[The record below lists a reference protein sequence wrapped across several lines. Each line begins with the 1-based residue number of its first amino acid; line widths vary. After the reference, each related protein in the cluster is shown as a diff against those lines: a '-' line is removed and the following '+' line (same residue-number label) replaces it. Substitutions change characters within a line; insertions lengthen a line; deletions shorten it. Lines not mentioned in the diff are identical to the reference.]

1 MCFCVVGVGGNDD
14 MIPWDILVDE
24 IYTQV
29 TYLEPWVAGKGIG
42 TPSTAFCLLY
52 KLFTLRLS
60 VKQIRVLL
68 RHKDS
73 PYIRALGFLYLRF
86 GANPRELWSWFE
98 PYLEDDEPIVLKY
111 NSPPT
116 TIGKFV
122 RDLLTKPKFF
132 DVVLPRIPVVVQ
144 REVDRQLNER
154 FPPPQ
159 QVGSDKKRWK
169 EEEKEEE
176 NNKVKR
182 FKQSAKE
189 PQDNDKRE
197 ATVSSSEQSLSP
209 QQQQTTTKKANPN
222 KLESHLYLQDLK
234 QRYGDTSGRLD
245 VSYATQVDSEPQS
258 SSSQLPTA
266 VKSYLQQTFF

>member
-1 MCFCVVGVGGNDD
+1 
-14 MIPWDILVDE
+14 
-24 IYTQV
+24 
-29 TYLEPWVAGKGIG
+29 
-42 TPSTAFCLLY
+42 
-52 KLFTLRLS
+52 
-60 VKQIRVLL
+60 
-68 RHKDS
+68 
-73 PYIRALGFLYLRF
+73 
-86 GANPRELWSWFE
+86 
-98 PYLEDDEPIVLKY
+98 
-111 NSPPT
+111 
-116 TIGKFV
+116 
-122 RDLLTKPKFF
+122 
-132 DVVLPRIPVVVQ
+132 
-144 REVDRQLNER
+144 VDRQLNER